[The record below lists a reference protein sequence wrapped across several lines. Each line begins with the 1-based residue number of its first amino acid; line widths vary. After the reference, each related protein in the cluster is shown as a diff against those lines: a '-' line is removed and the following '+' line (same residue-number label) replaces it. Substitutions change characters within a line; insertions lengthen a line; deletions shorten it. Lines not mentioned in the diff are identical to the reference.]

1 MISHRRYGSGS
12 PGAAVPVLARF
23 RNTIASVASRMR
35 LDMSFNLI
43 QQVRLAHALAESDF
57 PIVIPAA
64 ESPKFALLKEKFG
77 MRFLAGDYGD
87 INLSPH
93 LRILHDEPST
103 SIGDLNRPLIFPHAI
118 TSYCRALWSHKREH
132 RYSFAGLVTPSRQDL
147 IQSWIAANVTGRP
160 IDLRSQGATLASKIR
175 RKLFALGGFDD
186 TRRVQIGDLML
197 WSSTR
202 GRRFPI
208 KSWDDKYANVLAHS
222 QFVLCPSGDHVWSYR
237 FFESLLCGA
246 IPIVET
252 RCPAYEGF
260 RFLTF
265 DDRVDNVAWSETDA
279 EHNFR
284 RCVARITLP
293 GDELNKELA
302 RLRDA

>member
-1 MISHRRYGSGS
+1 
-12 PGAAVPVLARF
+12 
-23 RNTIASVASRMR
+23 MR

-57 PIVIPAA
+57 PIVIPTA
-64 ESPKFALLKEKFG
+64 ESPKFALLKQKFG
-77 MRFLAGDYGD
+77 MQFLAGDDGD

-118 TSYCRALWSHKREH
+118 TSYCRALWSRKREH
-132 RYSFAGLVTPSRQDL
+132 RYSFAGLVTPGRQDL
-147 IQSWIAANVTGRP
+147 LQRWVAANVTGRP
-160 IDLRSQGATLASKIR
+160 IDLQSQGTTLASRIGR
-175 RKLFALGGFDD
+175 TLFALGGLDD
-186 TRRVQIGDLML
+186 TRKVQIGDLLL